1 MSGLTRRPLSP
12 PAAGRH
18 ARLRRSADLRGVCL
32 TTLIALV
39 VQFVVGMILNLY
51 VTVPSADTH
60 AGYIQEMLNGPV
72 SLTVH
77 VLLGIVL
84 VGAAVLLLIRAIGGG
99 DRVLASLAATGLAA
113 ILGAFAAGET
123 FVRNG
128 QANASL
134 WMAILTAVALVSY
147 IGALNLIRV
156 TDAATQPASNA
167 SQPAAPAGQRS
178 DDFWSVPGTGSP
190 FPATGPHPHSRTP
203 ATHPG
208 LASRGAAARGS
219 GSGGAASRGAASAG
233 AASRGSGSRR
243 SSLGAS
249 FRGGGAMTPPPQL
262 PYRKPPT
269 NDFPSVATDDM
280 RGKAPWERSSEPSG
294 RE

>member
-18 ARLRRSADLRGVCL
+18 ARLRRSADLRDVCL

-84 VGAAVLLLIRAIGGG
+84 VGAAVLLLIRAIGRGN
-99 DRVLASLAATGLAA
+99 RVLASLAATGLAA

-178 DDFWSVPGTGSP
+178 DDFWSAPGTGSP

-203 ATHPG
+203 TAQHGFASRDAASLGAVSSRGTSS
-208 LASRGAAARGS
+208 SRGATSSRGT
-219 GSGGAASRGAASAG
+219 SRGAASPDG
-233 AASRGSGSRR
+233 W
-243 SSLGAS
+243 
-249 FRGGGAMTPPPQL
+249 AMTPPPML

-269 NDFPSVATDDM
+269 DDFPRVATDNPP
-280 RGKAPWERSSEPSG
+280 GKAPW
-294 RE
+294 

>member
-51 VTVPSADTH
+51 VTVPSADAHT
-60 AGYIQEMLNGPV
+60 GYLQEILNGPV

-84 VGAAVLLLIRAIGGG
+84 IGAAVLLLIRAIGGG
-99 DRVLASLAATGLAA
+99 NRVLASLAATGLAA
-113 ILGAFAAGET
+113 ILGAFAAGEI

-128 QANASL
+128 QPNASL
-134 WMAILTAVALVSY
+134 WMAILTGVALVSY
-147 IGALNLIRV
+147 ISALNLIRAV
-156 TDAATQPASNA
+156 ARQAPPQAQ
-167 SQPAAPAGQRS
+167 QPAAPAGRRS
-178 DDFWSVPGTGSP
+178 DEFWSAPGTGSP
-190 FPATGPHPHSRTP
+190 FPVTGPYSHSRTP
-203 ATHPG
+203 PAQHGFAPRAAAPLSALSSRGTASSRDI
-208 LASRGAAARGS
+208 ASRGT
-219 GSGGAASRGAASAG
+219 SRGAASPDGWAI
-233 AASRGSGSRR
+233 
-243 SSLGAS
+243 
-249 FRGGGAMTPPPQL
+249 TPLPKL

-269 NDFPSVATDDM
+269 DDFPRVATDDQ
-280 RGKAPWERSSEPSG
+280 RGKPPW
-294 RE
+294 